1 MARLVYMT
9 ICSLDGYIE
18 DTDGRFD
25 WAEPDDEVHAFAN
38 DLARP
43 VGTHLYG
50 RGMYETMAAWQ
61 EFGKDPGD
69 PEPIREF
76 AEIWRAA
83 EKVVFSTT
91 LGEVKTPRTRLLRD
105 FDPGAVRSTVD
116 AAERDVS
123 VSGPGLAA
131 EAIRAGIVDELQMLI
146 APVVVGG
153 GKPALP
159 PGVRWDLELTEGGRF
174 GSGFAFLRYV
184 SSDSGSE

>member
-1 MARLVYMT
+1 MT

-18 DTDGRFD
+18 DERGKFD
-25 WAEPDDEVHAFAN
+25 WAAPDDEVHAFAN
-38 DLARP
+38 DLSRP
-43 VGTHLYG
+43 IGTHLYG
-50 RGMYETMAAWQ
+50 RGMYETMSVWH

-69 PEPIREF
+69 PEPVREF
-76 AEIWRAA
+76 GELWRAS

-91 LGEVKTPRTRLLRD
+91 LDEVKTPQTRLLRE
-105 FDPGAVRSTVD
+105 FDPEAVRRTVD

-123 VSGPGLAA
+123 VSGAGLAA
-131 EAIRAGIVDELQMLI
+131 EAIRASIVDELQMLI

-159 PGVRWDLELTEGGRF
+159 PGVRWDLALAEGGRF

-184 SSDSGSE
+184 SADSGSQ